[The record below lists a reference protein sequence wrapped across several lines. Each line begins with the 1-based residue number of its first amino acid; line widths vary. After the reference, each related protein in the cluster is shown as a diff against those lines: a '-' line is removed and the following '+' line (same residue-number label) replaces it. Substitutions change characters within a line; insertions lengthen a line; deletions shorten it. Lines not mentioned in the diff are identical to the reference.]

1 MLTYAVVAFAAYVA
15 GCYSHKWAAKA
26 FYDGT
31 GLDAQ
36 KVADQTKNKL
46 SDIGKARKDSSY

>member
-1 MLTYAVVAFAAYVA
+1 MLTYALVAFVAYVA

-31 GLDAQ
+31 GVTAQSAADAV
-36 KVADQTKNKL
+36 KKKL
-46 SDIGKARKDSSY
+46 EG